1 MKKMINQIC
10 IAIIALMSFSPLVY
24 ADISPDSILQIVDL
38 ELNQSTFDPWDNE
51 EIDFTFI
58 INKEAY
64 ITLEIYD
71 EDNDLITKVKN
82 KVMYSKG
89 QHTVFWM
96 GKDSSGDIVNQ
107 GDYKYKLVAE
117 IDDERDTEKGTIE
130 VKKGSGDFNATED
143 PRLKYVFVTKDNFD
157 PGIESTYIVF
167 YLTAKANI
175 QVDIFD
181 PSGIKIDSLFN
192 KSAQLPGVYKLEWDG
207 EDALNEPGTYG
218 YRINVS
224 NSKGTDMKNGAIQV
238 ADDTKESNKPNVT
251 KDRVDINDM
260 PYVPKNNSL
269 DISFRL
275 DKSADMTMEIREDDY
290 VVAEVFKDKEMGS
303 GAYTL
308 SWNGKDSS
316 GDYVSDGVYS
326 YKLIASNDSG
336 KDTEKGYFLIQG
348 SSSAEFGEKCGNFP
362 DVEKTYTYCEAIEW
376 AKGEGIF
383 KGYDNGTFQPNKA
396 LNRVEALKTILEALE
411 INSVSV
417 GSSLP
422 FPDTFVSEWYAPYLK
437 AALSL
442 GIVEGYKDGKFR
454 PGKEVARSEALK
466 ILLVAAQVKYHLVI
480 PSSTYGNPY
489 SDTPSNEWYI
499 KYVWLSKEHELTDNN
514 TLFFPNQPMTRAQ
527 FADMLY
533 RFHKAGLDTE
543 Q

>member
-1 MKKMINQIC
+1 
-10 IAIIALMSFSPLVY
+10 MSFSPLVH
-24 ADISPDSILQIVDL
+24 ADISPYNILQIVDL
-38 ELNQSTFDPWDNE
+38 ELNQSMFDPWDNE
-51 EIDFTFI
+51 EIDFTFV
-58 INKEAY
+58 INKDAF

-71 EDNDLITKVKN
+71 EDNDIVAKVKSR
-82 KVMYSKG
+82 VMYSDG
-89 QHTVFWM
+89 QHTVFWT

-107 GDYKYKLVAE
+107 GEYKYKLIAE
-117 IDDERDTEKGTIE
+117 VDDERDTEKGTIE
-130 VKKGSGDFNATED
+130 VKKGSGDVNATED
-143 PRLKYVFVTKDNFD
+143 PRLKYAFVTKDNFD

-175 QVDIFD
+175 QVDVFD
-181 PSGIKIDSLFN
+181 PMGMKIESLYN
-192 KSAQLPGVYKLEWDG
+192 KSSQLPGVYKVEWDG

-218 YRINVS
+218 YRIHVS
-224 NSKGTDMKNGAIQV
+224 NSKGTDLKTGTIQV

-251 KDRVDINDM
+251 KDRIDLEDI
-260 PYVPKNNSL
+260 PYVPKNELL

-275 DKSADMTMEIREDDY
+275 DKSAEITLEIREDDY
-290 VVAEVFKDKEMGS
+290 IVKTVFDDQEMGS

-308 SWNGKDSS
+308 SWNGKDNS

-348 SSSAEFGEKCGNFP
+348 SSDAQYGEKCGNFP

-396 LNRVEALKTILEALE
+396 LNRVEALKTILEALDVN
-411 INSVSV
+411 ILDSV

-422 FPDTFVSEWYAPYLK
+422 FPDTFVSEWYAKYLK
-437 AALSL
+437 TALSL

-454 PGKEVARSEALK
+454 PENSVARSEALK
-466 ILLVAAQVKYHLVI
+466 MLLVAGQVKYHLII